1 MGKKLYHILHYEKD
15 KTMTSTELKAY
26 LERVIADLPE
36 QEENIGVDM
45 LLFFRWWDKPYGA
58 GRIAIE

>member
-1 MGKKLYHILHYEKD
+1 
-15 KTMTSTELKAY
+15 MTSTELKVY
-26 LERVIADLPE
+26 LEGVIADLPE
-36 QEENIGVDM
+36 QEENISVDM